1 VSVILSSAPLD
12 LVDLLFD
19 FKRFEVVE
27 LRLMRL
33 EFCVELVF
41 AASFLSIAW
50 RNQAGNVD
58 RYDVNET
65 HRLVALKEN
74 DTATFVAGGE
84 VIACGIELDCGYD
97 VGCGVPSM
105 RVS

>member
-1 VSVILSSAPLD
+1 MGGVLSSAPLD
-12 LVDLLFD
+12 LVDLLLD
-19 FKRFEVVE
+19 FKRFEIVE
-27 LRLMRL
+27 LGFMGL

-50 RNQAGNVD
+50 RNQAGDVD
-58 RYDVNET
+58 RYDMNET
-65 HRLVALKEN
+65 HRLIAFKEN
-74 DTATFVAGGE
+74 DPTTLVTCGE
-84 VIACGIELDCGYD
+84 VISCGIELNCRYD